1 MRYEKGCREDG
12 YLEIKEIAD
21 DELHKAFSSLK
32 SCKLS
37 WYNDILS
44 KHRWT
49 LSNEV
54 FWTIKH
60 LFDVSLKQGV
70 FSDKPKITCVLLS
83 SIFTNSDTHLF
94 TNYSFAITAWKVFK
108 YGVFLFRIFPYS
120 VRMQENTDQK
130 KLRIWTI
137 FTQWMLLRIIKIH

>member
-1 MRYEKGCREDG
+1 MSYESFMKYEKGCKEDG
-12 YLEIKEIAD
+12 YLEIKE
-21 DELHKAFSSLK
+21 FSSLK

-37 WYNDILS
+37 WYSDISS

-70 FSDKPKITCVLLS
+70 FSEKPKITCVLLS

-108 YGVFLFRIFPYS
+108 YGVFLSRIFPYS